1 MPRII
6 IVIILSLPRL
16 SIAAIVFRLLLWI
29 RLLPLVPPC
38 VIKALLPHRYRRLT
52 FLPRFRR
59 IIVIII
65 PPLLSLRTTLVP
77 LPIFLFWTLLH
88 LLLLLVLPYVIKALL
103 PHRCRRLTFLFH
115 FRRII
120 IIIPPLLSLRT
131 TLVPLPRFLFWTLLH
146 HHLLLVLP
154 CVIKALLPHRCR
166 RLTFLLRFRRIII
179 IIPPLL
185 SLRTTL
191 VPLPRFLFW
200 TLLLL
205 LLLVLPCVIKALLSH
220 HCRRLTSL
228 FHFRRIIVMSPFLSL
243 RTLVPLPLLPSNLLL
258 LLPAGTWPISI
269 S

>member
-77 LPIFLFWTLLH
+77 LP
-88 LLLLLVLPYVIKALL
+88 
-103 PHRCRRLTFLFH
+103 
-115 FRRII
+115 
-120 IIIPPLLSLRT
+120 
-131 TLVPLPRFLFWTLLH
+131 RFLFWTLLH
-146 HHLLLVLP
+146 HH
-154 CVIKALLPHRCR
+154 
-166 RLTFLLRFRRIII
+166 
-179 IIPPLL
+179 
-185 SLRTTL
+185 
-191 VPLPRFLFW
+191 
-200 TLLLL
+200 